1 MAADAV
7 NVGKIRTRV
16 AIGLAALSGVLLAAS
31 VVAVWSRNQIL
42 NTDSYVKTVA
52 PMIEDSAIQREIV
65 DNITEA
71 VMSIA
76 DIEQRLNGVL
86 PDSLAVLS
94 ETVDESFSVVVRER
108 ATDMVRSDEMALLWR
123 EVNRAAHEAVKA
135 DFSDLDATERVAH
148 ETAARLGA
156 VHILVN
162 NTGGPAAGT
171 AIEAKP
177 RDYVNAL
184 AMHLGC
190 AQAWTQACAPLMRA
204 AGYGRIINVTST
216 SVFTP
221 IKGLGV
227 SNSVRAAMANWTKTL
242 AGELGRFGITVN
254 NVMPGFTKTARLEA
268 LFKGK
273 ASRGGTTVDEV
284 ERDAIATIPAGRLG
298 DARELA
304 RAIVFL
310 ASPAASYVNGVNLPV
325 DGGRLAA
332 Q

>member
-1 MAADAV
+1 MSAGAILRRVNSNPFSLEGKTAVVCGATQGIGRAAALEFARA
-7 NVGKIRTRV
+7 GARV
-16 AIGLAALSGVLLAAS
+16 AIVGRNEDGLAKVLDELKAISPLAH
-31 VVAVWSRNQIL
+31 
-42 NTDSYVKTVA
+42 
-52 PMIEDSAIQREIV
+52 
-65 DNITEA
+65 
-71 VMSIA
+71 
-76 DIEQRLNGVL
+76 
-86 PDSLAVLS
+86 
-94 ETVDESFSVVVRER
+94 ESF
-108 ATDMVRSDEMALLWR
+108 
-123 EVNRAAHEAVKA
+123 KA
-135 DFSDLDATERVAH
+135 DFADLDATERVAQ
-148 ETAARLGA
+148 EAAAKLGA

-162 NTGGPAAGT
+162 NTGGPAAGS

-190 AQAWTQACAPLMRA
+190 AQAWTQACAPLMRQ

-216 SVFTP
+216 SVSTP

-227 SNSVRAAMANWTKTL
+227 SNSVRAAMANWTRTL
-242 AGELGRFGITVN
+242 ASELGKFGITVN

-284 ERDAIATIPAGRLG
+284 ERDAINTIPAGRLA
-298 DARELA
+298 DPRELA
-304 RAIVFL
+304 LAMLFL
-310 ASPAASYVNGVNLPV
+310 ASPAASYVNGVNFPV

>member
-1 MAADAV
+1 MNSNPFSLDGKTAIVCGATQGIGRAAALEFARA
-7 NVGKIRTRV
+7 GARV
-16 AIGLAALSGVLLAAS
+16 AIVGRNEDGLAKVLAELKAISPLAH
-31 VVAVWSRNQIL
+31 
-42 NTDSYVKTVA
+42 
-52 PMIEDSAIQREIV
+52 
-65 DNITEA
+65 
-71 VMSIA
+71 
-76 DIEQRLNGVL
+76 
-86 PDSLAVLS
+86 
-94 ETVDESFSVVVRER
+94 ESF
-108 ATDMVRSDEMALLWR
+108 
-123 EVNRAAHEAVKA
+123 KA
-135 DFSDLDATERVAH
+135 DFADLEATERVAQD
-148 ETAARLGA
+148 AAAKLGA

-162 NTGGPAAGT
+162 NTGGPAAGS

-204 AGYGRIINVTST
+204 AGYGRVINVTST
-216 SVFTP
+216 SVSTP

-227 SNSVRAAMANWTKTL
+227 SNSVRAAMANWTRTL
-242 AGELGRFGITVN
+242 ASELGKFGITVN

-284 ERDAIATIPAGRLG
+284 ERDAINTIPAGRLA
-298 DARELA
+298 DPRELA
-304 RAIVFL
+304 LAMLFL
-310 ASPAASYVNGVNLPV
+310 ASPAASYVNGVNFPV

>member
-1 MAADAV
+1 MTTSPFSLEGKTAIVCGATQGIGRATALEFARAGARV
-7 NVGKIRTRV
+7 VIVGRNED
-16 AIGLAALSGVLLAAS
+16 GLAKVLGELQAAS
-31 VVAVWSRNQIL
+31 S
-42 NTDSYVKTVA
+42 
-52 PMIEDSAIQREIV
+52 
-65 DNITEA
+65 
-71 VMSIA
+71 
-76 DIEQRLNGVL
+76 
-86 PDSLAVLS
+86 
-94 ETVDESFSVVVRER
+94 
-108 ATDMVRSDEMALLWR
+108 
-123 EVNRAAHEAVKA
+123 AAHEAVKA
-135 DFSDLDATERVAH
+135 DFSDLDGTERVAQ
-148 ETAARLGA
+148 ETAQRLGA

-177 RDYVNAL
+177 RDYL
-184 AMHLGC
+184 AAMSMHLGC
-190 AQAWTQACAPLMRA
+190 SQAWTQACAPLMRE
-204 AGYGRIINVTST
+204 AGYGRIINITST

-227 SNSVRAAMANWTKTL
+227 SNTVRAAMANWTKTL
-242 AGELGRFGITVN
+242 ASELGRFGITVN

-273 ASRGGTTVDEV
+273 ASRGGMTVGEV
-284 ERDAIATIPAGRLG
+284 EEGAIATIPAGRLG

-304 RAIVFL
+304 LAILFL

>member
-1 MAADAV
+1 VNSNPLSLEGRTAVVCGATQGIGRAAALEFARAGARV
-7 NVGKIRTRV
+7 VVVGRNED
-16 AIGLAALSGVLLAAS
+16 GLAKVLDELRAAS
-31 VVAVWSRNQIL
+31 PL
-42 NTDSYVKTVA
+42 
-52 PMIEDSAIQREIV
+52 
-65 DNITEA
+65 
-71 VMSIA
+71 
-76 DIEQRLNGVL
+76 
-86 PDSLAVLS
+86 
-94 ETVDESFSVVVRER
+94 
-108 ATDMVRSDEMALLWR
+108 
-123 EVNRAAHEAVKA
+123 AHEAVKA

-190 AQAWTQACAPLMRA
+190 AQAWTQACAPAMRA

-227 SNSVRAAMANWTKTL
+227 SNSVRAAMANWTRTL
-242 AGELGRFGITVN
+242 ASELGKFGITVN

-268 LFKGK
+268 IFKGK
-273 ASRGGTTVDEV
+273 ASRGGVGVDEV
-284 ERDAIATIPAGRLG
+284 ERDAIATIPLGRLG
-298 DARELA
+298 EPRELA
-304 RAIVFL
+304 LAMLFL